1 MIGIGEKG
9 YATLKV
15 TANAPGGHSSM
26 PPAET
31 GVTVLAK
38 AVLAIADDP
47 FPFDLRGPGVSM
59 IEALAAKKGGA
70 TKMAV
75 ANRWQL
81 TPLLKRQLAASPST
95 AAAFPTTIAT
105 PTLADRNDVSSE
117 QRGTVRI
124 TIGRDRNSRRNH
136 N

>member
-1 MIGIGEKG
+1 MIRPPPQSTRTDTLFPYTPLFRAEGGGSGAVAAAATLKASGVKAIFTLDEGSIVLTDTPVIDGPAIMIGIGEKG

-47 FPFDLRGPGVSM
+47 FPFDLRGPGVS
-59 IEALAAKKGGA
+59 ID
-70 TKMAV
+70 
-75 ANRWQL
+75 
-81 TPLLKRQLAASPST
+81 LKST
-95 AAAFPTTIAT
+95 R
-105 PTLADRNDVSSE
+105 L
-117 QRGTVRI
+117 
-124 TIGRDRNSRRNH
+124 NS
-136 N
+136 

>member
-75 ANRWQL
+75 ANRWL
-81 TPLLKRQLAASPST
+81 FTR
-95 AAAFPTTIAT
+95 
-105 PTLADRNDVSSE
+105 SE
-117 QRGTVRI
+117 EHTSELQSLMRI
-124 TIGRDRNSRRNH
+124 SYAVFCL
-136 N
+136 

>member
-1 MIGIGEKG
+1 
-9 YATLKV
+9 
-15 TANAPGGHSSM
+15 M

-75 ANRWQL
+75 ANRWL
-81 TPLLKRQLAASPST
+81 FTPLLKRQLADSPST
-95 AAAFPTTIAT
+95 AAAFHTTNAPTMLEGSRQEHVMPQSANAHINYSIAPWHSSRGGMARAKAAEGDAKAD
-105 PTLADRNDVSSE
+105 PTGGWE
-117 QRGTVRI
+117 
-124 TIGRDRNSRRNH
+124 
-136 N
+136 